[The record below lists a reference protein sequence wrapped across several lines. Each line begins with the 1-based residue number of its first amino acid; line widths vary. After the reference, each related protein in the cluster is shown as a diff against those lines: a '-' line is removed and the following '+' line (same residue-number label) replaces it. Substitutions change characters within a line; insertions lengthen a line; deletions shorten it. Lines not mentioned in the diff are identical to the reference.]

1 MLGRAISII
10 DKEMRGGSLAQVSKI
25 TGLTTALNTL
35 IQASALSTTDKGK
48 LQALVQTDGDDDFLQ
63 QPSGAPDPKAY
74 ESHSSGILDT
84 LEDMADKAKE
94 MRNEAQKS
102 EMNAKH
108 AFELLAQSLN
118 DALKVDNKVMAET
131 KQAKAAA
138 EETKATAEGDLAR
151 TQKLL
156 AETSKALKELG
167 ADCQQK
173 AADWEVSQ
181 KSRAE
186 ELQALTDARNIISE
200 STGGAAAQAYGL
212 IEVKSGSKSSDD
224 ASSKVVENLK
234 NLGRKTD
241 DMALTQLALR
251 VEAATSLN
259 SGADV
264 FAKVRAMIQDLVEK
278 LVAEAAA

>member
-108 AFELLAQSLN
+108 AYQLLAQSLN
-118 DALKVDNKVMAET
+118 DALKVDQKVMA
-131 KQAKAAA
+131 
-138 EETKATAEGDLAR
+138 ETKATAEGDLSR

-156 AETSKALKELG
+156 AETQKALKELG

-186 ELQALTDARNIISE
+186 ELQALTDARNIIAE
-200 STGGAAAQAYGL
+200 KTGGAAAQAYGL